1 MNKFPPISRWCPHGD
16 RQKEFAIFHPLS
28 PSGIRWTTER
38 RQETFRIARERFD
51 WSHPFRRRP
60 HFEFFFSYSDASSHQ
75 WQTGEGD
82 LMTPIY
88 NVERLINFNWW
99 NYSEINLALLS
110 KAVRPKKASMELHSV
125 GAWNPKGRIIV
136 SGECVDHRLFS
147 GTEQW
152 QPRRRPG
159 LWFID
164 LWIGVMK
171 EEQDHVFVLFTLY
184 KTLL

>member
-99 NYSEINLALLS
+99 NYSEINLALLTKGKNNRKWRVRGS
-110 KAVRPKKASMELHSV
+110 SAVFWDRTMTAQKKTGLMIYRPVDRSYERRTGSCVCAIYALQDV
-125 GAWNPKGRIIV
+125 IV
-136 SGECVDHRLFS
+136 
-147 GTEQW
+147 
-152 QPRRRPG
+152 
-159 LWFID
+159 I
-164 LWIGVMK
+164 
-171 EEQDHVFVLFTLY
+171 
-184 KTLL
+184 